1 MDTITDI
8 NKSSL
13 AGLLAALATA
23 KMKVGSIANADGS
36 YTVTYEPLPSA
47 SDGAQLSE
55 TMPSTPPVANMD
67 SPAPAPAGAHGP
79 FVHARAIAPKTI
91 LYTDADGRD
100 EIREGGSRSWRNCN
114 AGNIRKGDFSINC
127 GAIGD
132 DGSFAI
138 FPDEESG
145 KAAIIA
151 LLRTTAYIK
160 LTLKQAIFRY
170 APPNENQSED
180 YAKFIRDKTGIA
192 LTAVLADL
200 KMDDFRKIAKFI
212 QVVEGWKPGTIRPNG
227 PPAPLIGAGAAIGVA
242 SSAASATQDWM
253 AIARR
258 EAALPAH
265 ERSQWPD
272 PGENPRILNYF
283 KVCAHG
289 SRLMVATKSIGA
301 PPSSTTALSRVGTWA
316 PTIQA
321 PAPSSGTRRSSFM
334 SFKPRNQARSRFAAT
349 PPSPTRAGQRET
361 AMSASWSPG
370 PARR

>member
-151 LLRTTAYIK
+151 PAENDRLHQAHPQAGNLPLCAAEREPIRTLR
-160 LTLKQAIFRY
+160 
-170 APPNENQSED
+170 
-180 YAKFIRDKTGIA
+180 
-192 LTAVLADL
+192 
-200 KMDDFRKIAKFI
+200 
-212 QVVEGWKPGTIRPNG
+212 QVHP
-227 PPAPLIGAGAAIGVA
+227 
-242 SSAASATQDWM
+242 
-253 AIARR
+253 
-258 EAALPAH
+258 
-265 ERSQWPD
+265 
-272 PGENPRILNYF
+272 
-283 KVCAHG
+283 
-289 SRLMVATKSIGA
+289 
-301 PPSSTTALSRVGTWA
+301 
-316 PTIQA
+316 
-321 PAPSSGTRRSSFM
+321 
-334 SFKPRNQARSRFAAT
+334 
-349 PPSPTRAGQRET
+349 
-361 AMSASWSPG
+361 
-370 PARR
+370 